1 MDRTFQWNCARVS
14 VMLALQ
20 ASGKK
25 YISKIESDCF
35 SGSAS
40 SRFTMVSTKQNTIFA
55 DFGFHLALH
64 NIALLTAC

>member
-20 ASGKK
+20 A
-25 YISKIESDCF
+25 

-64 NIALLTAC
+64 NIALLTACCSAPQSADSTPR